1 MKAKYLV
8 QVKANLSGWVTVEG
22 AMTKKAAAVL
32 NQDFIDAGASQT
44 RVISADD
51 FSKEHRAA
59 NHAAMN
65 AALKGN

>member
-8 QVKANLSGWVTVEG
+8 QVKANMSGWVTVEG
-22 AMTKKAAAVL
+22 AMSKKAAAML
-32 NQDFIDAGASQT
+32 NQDFINAGATQT

-65 AALKGN
+65 IAMKG